1 MRPKPP
7 LPPLSL
13 PPAEH
18 PRLRPAGAKRGA
30 RGGGRGVHR
39 VRGKSRALRP
49 CIIIYYKNKM
59 RMGKRPCGTS
69 ESEHKKFASKTQN
82 DANSM
87 HPKKIMDRHAERE
100 RERKRE
106 GGGGGRESE

>member
-1 MRPKPP
+1 
-7 LPPLSL
+7 
-13 PPAEH
+13 
-18 PRLRPAGAKRGA
+18 
-30 RGGGRGVHR
+30 
-39 VRGKSRALRP
+39 
-49 CIIIYYKNKM
+49 
-59 RMGKRPCGTS
+59 MGKRPCGTS

-106 GGGGGRESE
+106 GGREGGLALARITAGWGKGEGMKGGERDQRREKVLKGDTGWRGRGDRERERSQE